1 MYNNDNT
8 YDDTSDNTIHKNDYI
23 KRTIMKMIKIGIKK
37 IKNNFN
43 INGYTAND
51 DDNENKMITMIKII
65 MTLIII

>member
-8 YDDTSDNTIHKNDYI
+8 YDDTSDNAIHKNDYI

-51 DDNENKMITMIKII
+51 DDNENKMLTMIKII

>member
-37 IKNNFN
+37 IIIFIIYICLKQN
-43 INGYTAND
+43 Y
-51 DDNENKMITMIKII
+51 IKQYKS
-65 MTLIII
+65 L

>member
-8 YDDTSDNTIHKNDYI
+8 YDDTSDNAIHKNDYI

-65 MTLIII
+65 MTVIII

>member
-8 YDDTSDNTIHKNDYI
+8 YDDTSDNAIHKNDYI

-51 DDNENKMITMIKII
+51 DDNENKMLTMIKII
-65 MTLIII
+65 MTVIII

>member
-8 YDDTSDNTIHKNDYI
+8 YDDTSDNAIHKNDYI

-37 IKNNFN
+37 IKNNLN
-43 INGYTAND
+43 INGYNAND